1 MALRTKV
8 VDVAGQKL
16 TIANLQLRPLRTF
29 GEAVLAAKSTPK
41 EQVGEAVLTLEA
53 AKRAAVLASL
63 QRADP
68 AYKLEQLEE
77 LDGDDLKV
85 LLEAVMDWS
94 GQGPGKATAEPPAG
108 EPQSP

>member
-8 VDVAGQKL
+8 VEVAGQKL
-16 TIANLQLRPLRTF
+16 TIGNLQLRPMRTF

-41 EQVGEAVLTLEA
+41 EQVGEAVLALEA

-63 QRADP
+63 RRADP
-68 AYKLEQLEE
+68 SYTLEQLEE
-77 LDGDDLKV
+77 FDGDDLKV

-94 GQGPGKATAEPPAG
+94 GNGPAVPSAG